1 LPSQEIDYDGSFRLS
16 RRTLGELGLL
26 IFLLH
31 QPGEHMCLRR
41 IRKML
46 FLSAQGASNDRKG
59 GMIVMKQRIIV
70 HHNTYA
76 PNVQLYGSTEK
87 ELLAIEEAIHLATNE
102 YTTLGW

>member
-1 LPSQEIDYDGSFRLS
+1 
-16 RRTLGELGLL
+16 
-26 IFLLH
+26 
-31 QPGEHMCLRR
+31 
-41 IRKML
+41 
-46 FLSAQGASNDRKG
+46 
-59 GMIVMKQRIIV
+59 MIVMKQRIIV